1 MAFNENFLRC
11 TVKIGIFGE
20 EKDFFWLYRDFDRDR
35 DRERLFDRDP
45 FRDPRERDRESL
57 RDPRERERER
67 LRDRELLRLR
77 ERDLERDR
85 DRLRDPDRDRLRDG
99 LRDPSSVILSLIR
112 RPLISSPSNL
122 SLAR

>member
-1 MAFNENFLRC
+1 MAFNEIFLRC
-11 TVKIGIFGE
+11 TVEIGIFGE
-20 EKDFFWLYRDFDRDR
+20 EKDFFLPYRDLDRDR

-57 RDPRERERER
+57 RDPRERER

-77 ERDLERDR
+77 ERDLERER